1 MRLSEKGFH
10 HACLHVIS
18 KTESENRK
26 IMKRNAIIS
35 IAFLAAVLL
44 SCSGKKTEKPTES
57 IDTIPVMVMQI
68 QKCSKLYATEYHVH
82 KIITHDDQLKLKGSF
97 LKHDY
102 DIGLP
107 LGKRKVAIPIDATI
121 KAYIDFS
128 EFSEQNV
135 RKSGKK
141 IEIILPDPRI
151 TLTSTRIN
159 HNEIRQY
166 VAMTRRNFSDAELAS
181 YENLGRKSIIADIPN
196 MDIIERARLSAA
208 NVLVPLIEQMG
219 YKQEDITITFNRPFS
234 ATDIMN
240 IIDKSTIEN
249 GKEQ

>member
-1 MRLSEKGFH
+1 MHKMRRDTLLAMALS
-10 HACLHVIS
+10 
-18 KTESENRK
+18 
-26 IMKRNAIIS
+26 AIT
-35 IAFLAAVLL
+35 LL
-44 SCSGKKTEKPTES
+44 SCNSNKTEKQADN

-107 LGKRKVAIPIDATI
+107 LGKRKIAIPIDATI
-121 KAYIDFS
+121 KAYIDFAG
-128 EFSEQNV
+128 FSEKNIK
-135 RKSGKK
+135 KSGRKL
-141 IEIILPDPRI
+141 EVLLPDPRI
-151 TLTSTRIN
+151 AVTSTRIN

-166 VAMTRRNFSDAELAS
+166 VALTRRNFSDEELSA
-181 YENLGRKSIIADIPN
+181 YEKLGRKSIIADIPD
-196 MDIIERARLSAA
+196 MDIIEHARLSAA
-208 NVLVPLIEQMG
+208 NVLVPIFQQMG
-219 YKQEDITITFNRPFS
+219 YRQEDITITFSRPFS
-234 ATDIMN
+234 PNDIMN

>member
-1 MRLSEKGFH
+1 
-10 HACLHVIS
+10 
-18 KTESENRK
+18 
-26 IMKRNAIIS
+26 MKRNTIIS

-44 SCSGKKTEKPTES
+44 SCNGKKTEKPTEN

-128 EFSEQNV
+128 DFSEKNV

-166 VAMTRRNFSDAELAS
+166 VAMTRRNFSDEELAS

-219 YKQEDITITFNRPFS
+219 YKQEDITITFKRPFS
-234 ATDIMN
+234 ANDIMN